1 MRYHEATASIGAAPE
16 DARRVLVDVAGWPA
30 WDSGVDG
37 VDGGIAEGQRITM
50 RSGAAPG
57 RAFPVTVTDLDPA
70 RRLVPAGAC
79 RSVCSA
85 ACGRMR

>member
-1 MRYHEATASIGAAPE
+1 MRYYEATTSLEAGPE
-16 DARRVLVDVAGWPA
+16 DVRRVLVDVAGWPA
-30 WDSGVDG
+30 RDSGVGG